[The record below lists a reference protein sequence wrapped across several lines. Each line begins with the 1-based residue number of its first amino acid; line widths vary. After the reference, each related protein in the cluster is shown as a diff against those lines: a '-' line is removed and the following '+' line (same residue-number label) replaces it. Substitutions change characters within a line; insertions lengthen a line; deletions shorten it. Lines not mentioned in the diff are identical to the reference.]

1 MPANHYSK
9 TGSLPVFECLKND
22 NRFYN
27 YKYYLTLLFRPPRI
41 VRIRTI
47 WEEFL
52 TMDIQ
57 QTIGFQIKQ
66 LTNQLNRVAR
76 QQITAA
82 ELSNIPETQQW
93 VLSYLYDHQAKEI
106 FQSDLQQTLG
116 FGKSTISELLARM
129 QKNDLI
135 WLKQSTKD
143 HRRKQ
148 VLLTTTS
155 LQKAAI
161 VNQSIRTVEKQLTN
175 GLTNNRLTELFQ
187 LIQQLKQNLKYINS
201 NKE

>member
-1 MPANHYSK
+1 M
-9 TGSLPVFECLKND
+9 T
-22 NRFYN
+22 
-27 YKYYLTLLFRPPRI
+27 
-41 VRIRTI
+41 
-47 WEEFL
+47 
-52 TMDIQ
+52 IQ
-57 QTIGFQIKQ
+57 QTIGFQVKQ
-66 LTNQLNRVAR
+66 LANQLNRVAQ
-76 QQITAA
+76 QQISQAGLI
-82 ELSNIPETQQW
+82 EIPESQQW
-93 VLSYLYDHQAKEI
+93 VLSYLYDHQTKKI
-106 FQSDLQQTLG
+106 FQSDLQQALG
-116 FGKSTISELLARM
+116 FRKSTISELLARM

-161 VNQSIRTVEKQLTN
+161 VNQSIRAVEKQLTN

>member
-1 MPANHYSK
+1 M
-9 TGSLPVFECLKND
+9 T
-22 NRFYN
+22 
-27 YKYYLTLLFRPPRI
+27 
-41 VRIRTI
+41 
-47 WEEFL
+47 
-52 TMDIQ
+52 IQ
-57 QTIGFQIKQ
+57 QTIGFQVKQ
-66 LTNQLNRVAR
+66 LANQLNRVAQ
-76 QQITAA
+76 QQISQDGLI
-82 ELSNIPETQQW
+82 EIPESQQW
-93 VLSYLYDHQAKEI
+93 VLSYLYDHQTRKI
-106 FQSDLQQTLG
+106 FQSDLQQALG

-161 VNQSIRTVEKQLTN
+161 VNQSIRAVEKQLTN

>member
-1 MPANHYSK
+1 
-9 TGSLPVFECLKND
+9 
-22 NRFYN
+22 
-27 YKYYLTLLFRPPRI
+27 
-41 VRIRTI
+41 
-47 WEEFL
+47 
-52 TMDIQ
+52 
-57 QTIGFQIKQ
+57 
-66 LTNQLNRVAR
+66 
-76 QQITAA
+76 
-82 ELSNIPETQQW
+82 
-93 VLSYLYDHQAKEI
+93 VLSYLYDHQTKEI
-106 FQSDLQQTLG
+106 FQSDLQQALG

-135 WLKQSTKD
+135 RLKQSAKD

-161 VNQSIRTVEKQLTN
+161 VNQSISAVEKRLTN

-187 LIQQLKQNLKYINS
+187 LIQQLKQNLKNINS

>member
-1 MPANHYSK
+1 M
-9 TGSLPVFECLKND
+9 T
-22 NRFYN
+22 
-27 YKYYLTLLFRPPRI
+27 
-41 VRIRTI
+41 
-47 WEEFL
+47 
-52 TMDIQ
+52 IQ
-57 QTIGFQIKQ
+57 QTIGFQVKQ
-66 LTNQLNRVAR
+66 LANQLNRVAQ
-76 QQITAA
+76 QQISQAGLI
-82 ELSNIPETQQW
+82 EIPESQQW
-93 VLSYLYDHQAKEI
+93 VLSYLYDHQTKKI
-106 FQSDLQQTLG
+106 FQSDLQQALG

-155 LQKAAI
+155 LRKAAI
-161 VNQSIRTVEKQLTN
+161 VNQSIRAVEKQLTN

>member
-1 MPANHYSK
+1 M
-9 TGSLPVFECLKND
+9 T
-22 NRFYN
+22 
-27 YKYYLTLLFRPPRI
+27 
-41 VRIRTI
+41 
-47 WEEFL
+47 
-52 TMDIQ
+52 IQ
-57 QTIGFQIKQ
+57 QTIGFQVKQ
-66 LTNQLNRVAR
+66 LANQLNRVAQ
-76 QQITAA
+76 QQISQAGLI
-82 ELSNIPETQQW
+82 EIPESQQW
-93 VLSYLYDHQAKEI
+93 VLSYLYDHQTKKI
-106 FQSDLQQTLG
+106 FQSDLQQALG

-129 QKNDLI
+129 KKNDLI

-161 VNQSIRTVEKQLTN
+161 VNQSIRAVEKQLTN

>member
-1 MPANHYSK
+1 M
-9 TGSLPVFECLKND
+9 T
-22 NRFYN
+22 
-27 YKYYLTLLFRPPRI
+27 
-41 VRIRTI
+41 
-47 WEEFL
+47 
-52 TMDIQ
+52 IQ
-57 QTIGFQIKQ
+57 QTIGFQVKQ
-66 LTNQLNRVAR
+66 LANQLNRVAQ
-76 QQITAA
+76 QQISQAGLI
-82 ELSNIPETQQW
+82 EIPESQQW
-93 VLSYLYDHQAKEI
+93 VLSYLYDHQTKEI
-106 FQSDLQQTLG
+106 FQSDLQQALG

-135 WLKQSTKD
+135 RLKQSAKD

-161 VNQSIRTVEKQLTN
+161 VNQSISAVEKRLTN

-187 LIQQLKQNLKYINS
+187 LIQQLKQNLKNINS

>member
-1 MPANHYSK
+1 M
-9 TGSLPVFECLKND
+9 T
-22 NRFYN
+22 
-27 YKYYLTLLFRPPRI
+27 
-41 VRIRTI
+41 
-47 WEEFL
+47 
-52 TMDIQ
+52 IQ
-57 QTIGFQIKQ
+57 QTIGFQVKQ
-66 LTNQLNRVAR
+66 LANQLNRVAQ
-76 QQITAA
+76 QQISQAGLI
-82 ELSNIPETQQW
+82 EIPESQQW
-93 VLSYLYDHQAKEI
+93 VLSYLYDHQTKKI
-106 FQSDLQQTLG
+106 FQSDLQQALG

-161 VNQSIRTVEKQLTN
+161 VNQSIRAVEKQLTN

>member
-1 MPANHYSK
+1 M
-9 TGSLPVFECLKND
+9 T
-22 NRFYN
+22 
-27 YKYYLTLLFRPPRI
+27 
-41 VRIRTI
+41 
-47 WEEFL
+47 
-52 TMDIQ
+52 IQ
-57 QTIGFQIKQ
+57 QTIGFQVKQ
-66 LTNQLNRVAR
+66 LANQLNRVAQ
-76 QQITAA
+76 QQISQAGLI
-82 ELSNIPETQQW
+82 EIPESQQW
-93 VLSYLYDHQAKEI
+93 VLSYLYDHQTKKI
-106 FQSDLQQTLG
+106 FQSDLQQALG

-148 VLLTTTS
+148 ILLTTTS

-161 VNQSIRTVEKQLTN
+161 VNQSIRAVEKQLTN